1 MKIAALFTGQGS
13 QYVGMGKDLYD
24 NYPLVKF
31 RMDKTSEIL
40 GCDIEK
46 ICFEGPEEDLKKTE
60 NTQPAIYMISFIC
73 YRLLENAGV
82 KFDAYA
88 GFSLGEYSALAAS
101 GRLTYEDGV
110 KLVQER
116 GIIMERAVPAGAGAM
131 AAILG
136 LEDSVVEDVCAK
148 VKSGIVVPANYN
160 CPGQLVISGE
170 KAAVEEACAL
180 ASEAGAK
187 RAVVLNVSG
196 PFHSPM
202 LKEAS
207 VQLKE
212 KLDALTFQEGN
223 ALVYSNVT
231 AMPHSQETL
240 KDMLVKQMYS
250 PVQWRKTIE
259 NLLAD
264 GFDTFVEVGP
274 GKTLAGFVRKIDRNA
289 TIYSVSNVESFETTV
304 KALKNA

>member
-13 QYVGMGKDLYD
+13 QYVGMGKDLYE

-40 GCDIEK
+40 GYDIKK
-46 ICFEGPEEDLKKTE
+46 ICFEGPEEELKKTE

-73 YRLLENAGV
+73 YRLLENAGI

-101 GRLTYEDGV
+101 GRLVYEDGV

-116 GIIMERAVPAGAGAM
+116 GIITDRAVPAGSGAM

-136 LEDSVVEDVCAK
+136 LEDSVVEDVCSK

-160 CPGQLVISGE
+160 CPGQLVVSGE

-187 RAVVLNVSG
+187 RAVMLNVSG
-196 PFHSPM
+196 PFHSPL
-202 LKEAS
+202 LKNAS
-207 VQLKE
+207 AKLKE
-212 KLDALTFQEGN
+212 KLDALTFQEGV
-223 ALVYSNVT
+223 APVYSNVT
-231 AMPHSQETL
+231 AKPHNPENL

-250 PVQWRKTIE
+250 PVQWRKTVE
-259 NLLAD
+259 NLLAE

-289 TIYSVSNVESFETTV
+289 TIYSVGNVESFEATV

>member
-13 QYVGMGKDLYD
+13 QYIGMGKDLYD

-40 GCDIEK
+40 GCNIEK

-116 GIIMERAVPAGAGAM
+116 GIIMERAVPAGTGAM
-131 AAILG
+131 AAVLG
-136 LEDSVVEDVCAK
+136 LEDSVVENICTK
-148 VKSGIVVPANYN
+148 VKNGIVVPANYN

-170 KAAVEEACAL
+170 KAAVEQACAL
-180 ASEAGAK
+180 ATEAGAK
-187 RAVVLNVSG
+187 RAVALNVSG
-196 PFHSPM
+196 PFHSPL
-202 LKEAS
+202 LKDAS
-207 VQLKE
+207 NQLKE
-212 KLDALTFQEGN
+212 KLDALTFQEGT
-223 ALVYSNVT
+223 APVYSNVT
-231 AMPHSQETL
+231 ALPHNQETV

-259 NLLAD
+259 NLLAE

-289 TIYSVSNVESFETTV
+289 TIYSVNNVESFEATV
-304 KALKNA
+304 KALKNN

>member
-13 QYVGMGKDLYD
+13 QYIGMGKDLYD

-40 GCDIEK
+40 GCNIEK

-116 GIIMERAVPAGAGAM
+116 GIIMERAVPAGTGAM
-131 AAILG
+131 AAVLG
-136 LEDSVVEDVCAK
+136 LEDSVVENICTK

-170 KAAVEEACAL
+170 KAAVEQACAL
-180 ASEAGAK
+180 ATEAGAK
-187 RAVVLNVSG
+187 RAVALNVSG
-196 PFHSPM
+196 PFHSPL
-202 LKEAS
+202 LKDAS
-207 VQLKE
+207 NQLKE
-212 KLDALTFQEGN
+212 KLDALTFQEGT
-223 ALVYSNVT
+223 APVYSNVT
-231 AMPHSQETL
+231 ALPHNQETV

-250 PVQWRKTIE
+250 PVQWRKTVE
-259 NLLAD
+259 NLLAE

-289 TIYSVSNVESFETTV
+289 TIYSVNNVESFEATV
-304 KALKNA
+304 KALKNN

>member
-13 QYVGMGKDLYD
+13 QYIGMGKDLYD

-40 GCDIEK
+40 GCNIEK

-116 GIIMERAVPAGAGAM
+116 GIIMERAVPAGTGAM
-131 AAILG
+131 AAVLG
-136 LEDSVVEDVCAK
+136 LEDSVVENICTK

-170 KAAVEEACAL
+170 KAAVEQACAL
-180 ASEAGAK
+180 ATEAGAK
-187 RAVVLNVSG
+187 RAVALNVSG
-196 PFHSPM
+196 PFHSPL
-202 LKEAS
+202 LKDAS
-207 VQLKE
+207 NQLKE
-212 KLDALTFQEGN
+212 KLDALTFQEGT
-223 ALVYSNVT
+223 APVYSNVT
-231 AMPHSQETL
+231 ALPHNQETV

-259 NLLAD
+259 NLLAE

-289 TIYSVSNVESFETTV
+289 TIYSVNNVESFEATV
-304 KALKNA
+304 KALKNN

>member
-1 MKIAALFTGQGS
+1 
-13 QYVGMGKDLYD
+13 
-24 NYPLVKF
+24 
-31 RMDKTSEIL
+31 
-40 GCDIEK
+40 
-46 ICFEGPEEDLKKTE
+46 
-60 NTQPAIYMISFIC
+60 MISFIC

-136 LEDSVVEDVCAK
+136 LEDSAVENVCAK

-170 KAAVEEACAL
+170 KVAVEEACAL

-207 VQLKE
+207 NQLKE
-212 KLDALTFQEGN
+212 KLDALTFQAGS
-223 ALVYSNVT
+223 APVYSNVT
-231 AMPHSQETL
+231 ALPHNEETI

-259 NLLAD
+259 NLLAE
-264 GFDTFVEVGP
+264 GFDTFVEVGD
-274 GKTLAGFVRKIDRNA
+274 RK
-289 TIYSVSNVESFETTV
+289 SVGRERVC
-304 KALKNA
+304 

>member
-13 QYVGMGKDLYD
+13 QYVGMGKDLYN

-73 YRLLENAGV
+73 YRLLENAGI

-101 GRLTYEDGV
+101 GRLPYEDGV

-116 GIIMERAVPAGAGAM
+116 GLIMERAVPAGAGAM
-131 AAILG
+131 AAVLG
-136 LEDSVVEDVCAK
+136 LEDSAVENVCAK

-180 ASEAGAK
+180 ATEAGAK
-187 RAVVLNVSG
+187 RAVILNVSG

-202 LKEAS
+202 LKDAS
-207 VQLKE
+207 NQLKE
-212 KLDALTFQEGN
+212 KLDALTFQAG
-223 ALVYSNVT
+223 AAPVYSNVT
-231 AMPHSQETL
+231 ALPHNQETL

-259 NLLAD
+259 NLLAE
-264 GFDTFVEVGP
+264 GFDTFIEVGP
-274 GKTLAGFVRKIDRNA
+274 GKTLAGFVRKIDRSA
-289 TIYSVSNVESFETTV
+289 TIYSVNNVESFEATV
-304 KALKNA
+304 KALKNN

>member
-31 RMDKTSEIL
+31 RMDKTAEIL
-40 GCDIEK
+40 GTDIKK
-46 ICFEGPEEDLKKTE
+46 ICFEGPEEDLRKTE

-73 YRLLENAGV
+73 YRLLENAGI

-110 KLVQER
+110 KLVQDR
-116 GIIMERAVPAGAGAM
+116 GLIMERAVPAGAGAM
-131 AAILG
+131 AAVLG
-136 LEDSVVEDVCAK
+136 LEDSVVEEVCAK
-148 VKSGIVVPANYN
+148 VKSGVVVPANYN

-170 KAAVEEACAL
+170 KAAVDEACAL
-180 ASEAGAK
+180 ATEAGAK

-202 LKEAS
+202 LKDAS

-212 KLDALTFQEGN
+212 KLDALTFQDGTVP
-223 ALVYSNVT
+223 VYSNVT
-231 AMPHSQETL
+231 ALPHNPEAL
-240 KDMLVKQMYS
+240 KEMLVKQMYS

-289 TIYSVSNVESFETTV
+289 TIYSVNNVESFEATV
-304 KALKNA
+304 KALKSN

>member
-1 MKIAALFTGQGS
+1 MKIVALFTGQGS

-136 LEDSVVEDVCAK
+136 LEDSAVENVCAK

-170 KAAVEEACAL
+170 KVAVEEACAL

-207 VQLKE
+207 NQLKE
-212 KLDALTFQEGN
+212 KLDALTFQAGS
-223 ALVYSNVT
+223 APVYSNVT
-231 AMPHSQETL
+231 ALPHNEETI

-259 NLLAD
+259 NLLAE

-304 KALKNA
+304 KALKNN